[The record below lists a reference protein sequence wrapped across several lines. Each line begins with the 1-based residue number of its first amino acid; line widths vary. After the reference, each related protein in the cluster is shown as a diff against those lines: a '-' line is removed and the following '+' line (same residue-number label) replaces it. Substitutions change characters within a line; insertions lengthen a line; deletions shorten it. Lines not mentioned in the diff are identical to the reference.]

1 MKIRVEVSD
10 EDLGKALLQKV
21 IDMLNELPG
30 AHHAFPYP
38 LDLRTCVRTCG
49 SLVGLIR
56 NDTAH
61 WLVESDEIAALVDAA
76 NVLIHGKVRTWG

>member
-10 EDLGKALLQKV
+10 EDLGRALTQKV
-21 IDMLNELPG
+21 LDMLQNVPG
-30 AHHAFPYP
+30 AHYVFPYP
-38 LDLRTCVRTCG
+38 LDLRTCG

-61 WLVESDEIAALVDAA
+61 WLVESEEIVALVDAA
-76 NVLIHGKVRTWG
+76 NVLIHGEIRTWG

>member
-1 MKIRVEVSD
+1 VKIKVEVSD
-10 EDLGKALLQKV
+10 EDLGRALTQKV
-21 IDMLNELPG
+21 LDMLQNVPG

-38 LDLRTCVRTCG
+38 LDLRTCG

-61 WLVESDEIAALVDAA
+61 WLVESEEIVALVDAA
-76 NVLIHGKVRTWG
+76 NVLIHGEIRTWG

>member
-10 EDLGKALLQKV
+10 EDLGKALIQKV
-21 IDMLNELPG
+21 LDMLQNVPG

-38 LDLRTCVRTCG
+38 LDLRTCG

-61 WLVESDEIAALVDAA
+61 WLIESDEIAALVDAA
-76 NVLIHGKVRTWG
+76 NVLLHGKVRTWE

>member
-1 MKIRVEVSD
+1 MKIRVEISD
-10 EDLGKALLQKV
+10 EDLGKALIQKV
-21 IDMLNELPG
+21 LDMLQNVPG

-38 LDLRTCVRTCG
+38 LDLRTCG

-61 WLVESDEIAALVDAA
+61 WLVESEEIATLVDAV
-76 NVLIHGKVRTWG
+76 NVLIYGKVRTWG

>member
-21 IDMLNELPG
+21 LDMLNELPG

-38 LDLRTCVRTCG
+38 LDLRTCG

-56 NDTAH
+56 NDTSY
-61 WLVESDEIAALVDAA
+61 WLVESEEIATLVDAA
-76 NVLIHGKVRTWG
+76 NVLIHG

>member
-1 MKIRVEVSD
+1 VKIRVEISD
-10 EDLGKALLQKV
+10 EDLGRALIQKV
-21 IDMLNELPG
+21 LDMLQNVPG

-38 LDLRTCVRTCG
+38 LDLRTCG

-56 NDTAH
+56 YDTAH

-76 NVLIHGKVRTWG
+76 NVLIHGKVRTWE

>member
-21 IDMLNELPG
+21 LDMLNELPG

-38 LDLRTCVRTCG
+38 YDFRTSG
-49 SLVGLIR
+49 NLVCMVKK
-56 NDTAH
+56 DTAY
-61 WLVESDEIAALVDAA
+61 WLAESDEISTLVDAA
-76 NVLIHGKVRTWG
+76 NVLIHGKVRIWG

>member
-10 EDLGKALLQKV
+10 EDLGRALLQKV
-21 IDMLNELPG
+21 LDMLSDIPG

-38 LDLRTCVRTCG
+38 YDFRTSG
-49 SLVGLIR
+49 NLVCLVKK
-56 NDTAH
+56 DTAY
-61 WLVESDEIAALVDAA
+61 WLVESEEIVALVDAA

>member
-1 MKIRVEVSD
+1 MKIRVEISD

-21 IDMLNELPG
+21 LDMLDEFPG

-38 LDLRTCVRTCG
+38 LDLRTCG
-49 SLVGLIR
+49 SLAVLIK
-56 NDTAH
+56 NDAAH

-76 NVLIHGKVRTWG
+76 NVLIHGKVRTWE

>member
-38 LDLRTCVRTCG
+38 LDLRTYG

-61 WLVESDEIAALVDAA
+61 WLVESEEIAALVDAA
-76 NVLIHGKVRTWG
+76 NVLIHGKVKTWGNR

>member
-10 EDLGKALLQKV
+10 EDLGRALTQKV
-21 IDMLNELPG
+21 LDMLQNVPG

-38 LDLRTCVRTCG
+38 LDLRTCG
-49 SLVGLIR
+49 SLAGLIR

-61 WLVESDEIAALVDAA
+61 WLVESEEIAALVDAA
-76 NVLIHGKVRTWG
+76 NVLIHGEIRTWG

>member
-21 IDMLNELPG
+21 LDMLNELPG

-38 LDLRTCVRTCG
+38 LDLRTCG

-56 NDTAH
+56 NDVAY
-61 WLVESDEIAALVDAA
+61 WLVESEEITALVDAA

>member
-1 MKIRVEVSD
+1 LKIRVEVSD
-10 EDLGKALLQKV
+10 EDLGRALIQKV
-21 IDMLNELPG
+21 LDMLQNVPG

-38 LDLRTCVRTCG
+38 LDLRTCG

-56 NDTAH
+56 YDTAH

-76 NVLIHGKVRTWG
+76 NVLIHGKVRIWG

>member
-10 EDLGKALLQKV
+10 EDLGRALIQKV
-21 IDMLNELPG
+21 LDMLQNVPG
-30 AHHAFPYP
+30 AHQAFPYP
-38 LDLRTCVRTCG
+38 LDLRTCG

-61 WLVESDEIAALVDAA
+61 WLIESDEIAALVDAA
-76 NVLIHGKVRTWG
+76 NVLIHGKVKTWG

>member
-21 IDMLNELPG
+21 LYILSEVPG
-30 AHHAFPYP
+30 AHQVFPYP
-38 LDLRTCVRTCG
+38 LDLRTYG

-56 NDTAH
+56 NDTSH
-61 WLVESDEIAALVDAA
+61 WLVESEEIAALVDAA
-76 NVLIHGKVRTWG
+76 NVLIHGEIRTWG

>member
-1 MKIRVEVSD
+1 VKIKVEVSD

-21 IDMLNELPG
+21 LDMLNELPG

-38 LDLRTCVRTCG
+38 LDLRTCG

-56 NDTAH
+56 NDTSH
-61 WLVESDEIAALVDAA
+61 WLAESEEIAALVDAA

>member
-1 MKIRVEVSD
+1 MKIRVEISD
-10 EDLGKALLQKV
+10 EDLGRALIQKV
-21 IDMLNELPG
+21 LDMLQNVPG

-38 LDLRTCVRTCG
+38 MDLRTCG

-56 NDTAH
+56 YDTAH

-76 NVLIHGKVRTWG
+76 NVLIYGKVRTWG

>member
-1 MKIRVEVSD
+1 VKIRVEVSD

-30 AHHAFPYP
+30 AYHAFPYP
-38 LDLRTCVRTCG
+38 LDLRTCG

-61 WLVESDEIAALVDAA
+61 WLVESEEIAALVDAA
-76 NVLIHGKVRTWG
+76 NVLIHGKVRTWE

>member
-21 IDMLNELPG
+21 LDMLNELPG

-38 LDLRTCVRTCG
+38 LDLRTCG

-56 NDTAH
+56 NDIAY
-61 WLVESDEIAALVDAA
+61 WLVESEEITALVDAA